1 MSGRARSP
9 EARTEGDPFD
19 AAGLAELGLSVGE
32 QVRFTTAGRPRPATV
47 RGRERDGS
55 VALVDAN
62 GSSRSVAPDR
72 LLVARTGPR
81 GGRGWE
87 PLGERL
93 ARHEQRRLL

>member
-1 MSGRARSP
+1 MVDRGRG
-9 EARTEGDPFD
+9 RTHEHNDPYD
-19 AAGLAELGLSVGE
+19 EAGLAELGLTVGE
-32 QVRFTTAGRPRPATV
+32 EVRFEGAGRPRPATV

-62 GSSRSVAPDR
+62 GAARSIPPSR

-87 PLGERL
+87 PLAERM